1 MIKMLILW
9 LCGGLWWLSDLVLKP
24 KHLSC
29 ERIFQM
35 EAKLGKFNQDT
46 YEKTWKIRFSVIS
59 DFGYQLS
66 CELLEPSTV
75 DGNKTAI
82 LCHGF
87 SHSKYGSLIYAEI
100 FLKLGYRVII
110 YDHRNHGLSGKAYT
124 SMGYYEKFDL
134 KKVVDWCVKHY
145 GPEVRIV
152 THGES
157 MGAATVLMHLGIDSR
172 VSCVI
177 ADCAYSD
184 LKELLKHQ
192 SRTLYHMP
200 LFLIPIESLI
210 TYLRAGFWYREVSP
224 IQIVSRTDVPILFIH
239 GKKDTYVP
247 TEMSKQL
254 YACKKNK
261 KAIYLV
267 AGAVHAQSCMKNRS
281 GYTKRVEEFL
291 RKYIK

>member
-9 LCGGLWWLSDLVLKP
+9 LCGGLWWLSDLVLRP

-35 EAKLGKFNQDT
+35 EAKQGKFSQEF
-46 YEKTWKIRFSVIS
+46 YEKTWKVRFSVLS

-66 CELLEPSTV
+66 CELLEPSTP

-134 KKVVDWCVKHY
+134 KKVVDWCVKHF
-145 GPEVRIV
+145 GPEVQIV

-157 MGAATVLMHLGIDSR
+157 MGAATVLMHLGIDTR

-192 SRTLYHMP
+192 SRTIYHMP

-224 IQIVSRTDVPILFIH
+224 IQIVSRTEVPILFIH
-239 GKKDTYVP
+239 GKKDNYVP
-247 TEMSKQL
+247 TSMARQL
-254 YACKKNK
+254 YACKKDK
-261 KAIYLV
+261 KALYLV

-291 RKYIK
+291 AKYIK

>member
-1 MIKMLILW
+1 MLMVMILW
-9 LCGGLWWLSDLVLKP
+9 FCIALWWMSDLILKP

-29 ERIFQM
+29 ELGFRM
-35 EAKLGKFNQDT
+35 EAKLGKFSREY
-46 YEKTWKIRFSVIS
+46 YEKTRKTRFSALS
-59 DFGYQLS
+59 DFGYLLS
-66 CELLEPSTV
+66 CELLEPPTPLSNRV
-75 DGNKTAI
+75 AI
-82 LCHGF
+82 LSHGF

-100 FLKLGYRVII
+100 FLQLGYRVII

-124 SMGYYEKFDL
+124 SMGYYEKYDL
-134 KKVVDWCVKHY
+134 KNIVDWCVNHF
-145 GPEVRIV
+145 GPEPSIV

-157 MGAATVLMHLGIDSR
+157 MGAATVLLHLEIDQR

-192 SRTLYHMP
+192 LRTFYHVP
-200 LFLIPIESLI
+200 VFLIPIESLI

-224 IQIVSRTDVPILFIH
+224 IKIVSRTKVPILFIH
-239 GKKDTYVP
+239 GKRDDYVP
-247 TEMSKQL
+247 TRMSKQM
-254 YACKKNK
+254 YACKQGK

-267 AGAVHAQSCMKNRS
+267 AKAAHAQSCIRNRS

-291 RKYIK
+291 AKHVK